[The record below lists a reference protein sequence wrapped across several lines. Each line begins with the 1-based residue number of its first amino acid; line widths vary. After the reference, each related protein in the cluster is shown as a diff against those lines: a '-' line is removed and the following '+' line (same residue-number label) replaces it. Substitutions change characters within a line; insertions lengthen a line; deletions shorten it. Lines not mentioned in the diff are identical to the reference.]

1 MNCATLYKKKSH
13 QQKSLYPESKYDT
26 LSFVFYI
33 YIHVAVNQMFAK
45 RWKLFDIIC

>member
-1 MNCATLYKKKSH
+1 MYLIAHVVNDGIGNLQINAMNCATLYKKSH

-33 YIHVAVNQMFAK
+33 
-45 RWKLFDIIC
+45 